1 MRKIIVLALQ
11 TSITTYK
18 TDMVTVVTDMNYV
31 DSVKDWLMVRGDV

>member
-11 TSITTYK
+11 TSITKYK